1 MAIGG
6 HLRQRAWSKMK
17 RRRIPVDEDPIWQH
31 WPRGSRH
38 TRSVSPD
45 GQRFEFVMVG
55 DSDDARLF
63 IELSSHA
70 ADLVEA
76 RDALELALRSM
87 PDTESPLQDAERSL
101 VANAAM
107 AYCRTFFP
115 SKVRRPVTD
124 FVEIPQA
131 FAATHE
137 VVAMFRN
144 RTIAHSQSDL
154 SVTYAVG
161 VCDAEALEVLDV
173 TAPNISSTMPPE
185 QVRSFI
191 DLVNTVGEQLDEVI
205 EPIRMRLM
213 ERLAVADR
221 GALIKDGPR
230 PAVRALWAAEF
241 GSQTTRAPYPAS
253 HPVHLTQ
260 EVDS

>member
-1 MAIGG
+1 M
-6 HLRQRAWSKMK
+6 
-17 RRRIPVDEDPIWQH
+17 VD
-31 WPRGSRH
+31 
-38 TRSVSPD
+38 
-45 GQRFEFVMVG
+45 

-87 PDTESPLQDAERSL
+87 PDPDSPLRDAERSL
-101 VANAAM
+101 VAAAAM

-131 FAATHE
+131 LVATHE
-137 VVAMFRN
+137 LVAMFRN

-154 SVTYAVG
+154 SVTYALG
-161 VCDAEALEVLDV
+161 VLDAETLEVLDV
-173 TAPNISSTMPPE
+173 TAPTIVNSMPLE
-185 QVRSFI
+185 QVRNFL
-191 DLVNTVGEQLDEVI
+191 DLVTAVEERLDEVI

-213 ERLAVADR
+213 ARLAEADR
-221 GALIKDGPR
+221 PALLKDGPR
-230 PAVRALWAAEF
+230 PTVRALPAAEF
-241 GSQTTRAPYPAS
+241 GSQTTRPPYPAS
-253 HPVHLTQ
+253 HPVCLTR
-260 EVDS
+260 EADS

>member
-1 MAIGG
+1 M
-6 HLRQRAWSKMK
+6 
-17 RRRIPVDEDPIWQH
+17 
-31 WPRGSRH
+31 
-38 TRSVSPD
+38 SPD
-45 GQRFEFVMVG
+45 GQRFEFVMVA

-87 PDTESPLQDAERSL
+87 SDPDSPLQDAERSL

-115 SKVRRPVTD
+115 SKVRRPMTD

-131 FAATHE
+131 FFATHE
-137 VVAMFRN
+137 LVAAFRN

-161 VCDAEALEVLDV
+161 VLDAETLEVRDV
-173 TAPNISSTMPPE
+173 MAPTFLNPMPLE
-185 QVRSFI
+185 QVRNFI
-191 DLVNTVGEQLDEVI
+191 DLVDTVEGRLDEVI

-213 ERLAVADR
+213 ERLADADLA
-221 GALIKDGPR
+221 ALVKDGTR
-230 PAVRALWAAEF
+230 PMVRVLLAAEF
-241 GSQTTRAPYPAS
+241 NSRVGYSCECP
-253 HPVHLTQ
+253 HW
-260 EVDS
+260 VDSWGA